1 MGRHKSRIILSL
13 LLCFSTLLLLSACGD
28 KGEESQDGIIAIE
41 PQIIFSQNGI
51 TITADSYKMEE
62 DRLIIYATGD
72 NESNE
77 DLKSILG
84 NAYVGGAGVYSYLYE
99 TGLPSGAKGEECE
112 LWVFLD
118 RLSIFGVTKD
128 MIGGELPLFLG
139 ASIHDSSEIIYDFR
153 TIMLPAAEEE
163 LPSLDREEL
172 RLFAYSGDKWDYTLS
187 YIGERKS
194 EDGGLELYINVVNN
208 SDKPLTPVIT
218 FTGVNGSEIN
228 KKHGLSVVNLG
239 PGSRGIGVLKL
250 SAEEC
255 DAVGVDCFDDIENL
269 SYTATGIIDI
279 SSGPSLM
286 LEYRESDAHTTG
298 DPVVTD
304 RGTIRVDVTGVTES
318 QVSLEV
324 RVDITTIADT
334 GLSSD
339 IENMTFVNGCGK
351 KYTLTKIQATIDGN
365 DLCYSGT
372 MNVRDI
378 DDNLSLCF
386 LVIGDEVWLLG

>member
-28 KGEESQDGIIAIE
+28 KGEESKDGIIAIE

-139 ASIHDSSEIIYDFR
+139 ASIHDSSEIIYDSR

-187 YIGERKS
+187 YIGERKG
-194 EDGGLELYINVVNN
+194 EDGGLELYISVVNN

-218 FTGVNGSEIN
+218 FTAVNGHDLN
-228 KKHGLSVVNLG
+228 KKYGLGVINLG
-239 PGSRGIGVLKL
+239 PGSRGIGVLEL

-255 DAVGVDCFDDIENL
+255 DAVGVDCFDDIENM

-279 SSGPSLM
+279 SAGPSLM
-286 LEYRESDAHTTG
+286 LEYRESDAYPTG
-298 DPVVTD
+298 EPVNTD
-304 RGTIRVDVTGVTES
+304 RGTIRVDVTEVAETQVT
-318 QVSLEV
+318 LEV
-324 RVDITTIADT
+324 HVDITALADT
-334 GLSSD
+334 GLVSD
-339 IENMTFVNGCGK
+339 IENMTFVNGCGQK
-351 KYTLTKIQATIDGN
+351 FTLTEIHANLFAD

-372 MNVRDI
+372 MDVRNI

-386 LVIGDEVWLLG
+386 LVIGDDVWLLG